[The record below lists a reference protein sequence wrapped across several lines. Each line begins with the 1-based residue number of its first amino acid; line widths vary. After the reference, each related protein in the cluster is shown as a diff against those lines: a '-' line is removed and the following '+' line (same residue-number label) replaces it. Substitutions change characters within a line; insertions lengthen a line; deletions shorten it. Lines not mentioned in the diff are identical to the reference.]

1 MIRIVAAFA
10 AAGLA
15 SAAMAQMAPE
25 AAAAPMAASAAEAPM
40 AASSPA
46 ALPHC
51 SATVRDS
58 CVQDERFASHSSM
71 PGMHDNNAMHYKNSE
86 MTRPRRR

>member
-1 MIRIVAAFA
+1 MIRIFVALT

-15 SAAMAQMAPE
+15 TAATAQMAPDP
-25 AAAAPMAASAAEAPM
+25 AAPAMEAPAASV
-40 AASSPA
+40 PA

-51 SATVRDS
+51 SATVRDR

-71 PGMHDNNAMHYKNSE
+71 PGMHDNNAMHYKTGK
-86 MTRPRRR
+86 MKRTRHH